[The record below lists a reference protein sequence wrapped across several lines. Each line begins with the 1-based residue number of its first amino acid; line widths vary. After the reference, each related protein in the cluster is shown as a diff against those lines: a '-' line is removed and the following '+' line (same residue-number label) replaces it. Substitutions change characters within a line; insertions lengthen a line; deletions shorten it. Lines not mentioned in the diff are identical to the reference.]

1 MRKRGKQRKSGGEH
15 FRSAIADWQLQLQ
28 TELKKA
34 SSLPTAMFD
43 ASDPMLEARL
53 AESTEALF
61 RRLLDQPMPET
72 ESNPIGDRKLEH
84 VATEELAA
92 LIVRV
97 AQAPTMPTEL
107 PRLEEHR
114 DDEFLAILGDTC
126 LRGPEP
132 QQQRARQVLQ
142 QASGTKDTDLDS
154 LALAIAER
162 IVQNQDPT
170 ALDVHAIAAVC
181 HSIAIAVLHDEGPG
195 KQP

>member
-1 MRKRGKQRKSGGEH
+1 MRKRGKPRKSGGEH

-53 AESTEALF
+53 AESTESLF
-61 RRLLDQPMPET
+61 RRLLDQPMPESAASPVG
-72 ESNPIGDRKLEH
+72 ERKLEH
-84 VATEELAA
+84 VATHELAA
-92 LIVRV
+92 LIAMV
-97 AQAPTMPTEL
+97 ARAEPVATAT
-107 PRLEEHR
+107 PRLDEHR

-132 QQQRARQVLQ
+132 QQQRARQALQ

-170 ALDVHAIAAVC
+170 ALDAHAIAAVC
-181 HSIAIAVLHDEGPG
+181 HSIAIAVLHDGDQGAKP
-195 KQP
+195 